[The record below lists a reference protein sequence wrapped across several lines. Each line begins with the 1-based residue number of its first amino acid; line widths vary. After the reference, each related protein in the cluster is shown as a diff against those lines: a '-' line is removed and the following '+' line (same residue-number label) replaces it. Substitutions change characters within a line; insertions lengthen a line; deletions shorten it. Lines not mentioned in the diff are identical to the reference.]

1 MNAIYVIT
9 VNRNVSYLIILIL
22 AVRVLLKVHVIE
34 KKYYQTIE
42 HKVSRLP

>member
-34 KKYYQTIE
+34 KNTTKLLST
-42 HKVSRLP
+42 K

>member
-34 KKYYQTIE
+34 KNTTKLLSI
-42 HKVSRLP
+42 K